1 MVGESSRNKA
11 SSSGLGRSNESGKS
25 HESHMAIVYSDR
37 SANKEWLQTANA
49 PAVMARS
56 SISLSRYFWVGVT
69 DVHVG
74 FGTFFTYARSVL
86 NIYVR
91 YELRSARP
99 GAWGMNSCR
108 IAPAITYSDV
118 KSTSASVRSLVFGL
132 PLFPSMQEHE
142 AKRSII
148 PHHRPD
154 CIIDPFHQINIRLRR
169 KIYCRIDCT
178 VGYAPSQLGYSRF
191 AFRSSLLDGQKTR
204 EGENDERPSHTKTP
218 KLSFLLQGTKVPLV
232 LSQASSQTSK
242 SSTTTAR

>member
-1 MVGESSRNKA
+1 
-11 SSSGLGRSNESGKS
+11 
-25 HESHMAIVYSDR
+25 
-37 SANKEWLQTANA
+37 
-49 PAVMARS
+49 
-56 SISLSRYFWVGVT
+56 
-69 DVHVG
+69 
-74 FGTFFTYARSVL
+74 
-86 NIYVR
+86 
-91 YELRSARP
+91 
-99 GAWGMNSCR
+99 MNSCR

-169 KIYCRIDCT
+169 KRYCRID
-178 VGYAPSQLGYSRF
+178 YAPSQLGYSRF
-191 AFRSSLLDGQKTR
+191 AFRSSLMLDRKPGRGKTT
-204 EGENDERPSHTKTP
+204 RPSHTKTP